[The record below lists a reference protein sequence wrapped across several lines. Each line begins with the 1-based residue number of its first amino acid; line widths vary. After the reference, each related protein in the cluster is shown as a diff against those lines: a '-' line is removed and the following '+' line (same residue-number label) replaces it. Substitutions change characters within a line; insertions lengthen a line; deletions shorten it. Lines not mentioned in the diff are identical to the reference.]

1 MIAPGKNLKL
11 LFYGAQS
18 ITVPHAISKLSS
30 LYQTLCTNIGHR
42 GFLLFDTMILPTM
55 SQAKMSILCI
65 IPSKAQSRSE
75 NNFDLKSQRIRKW
88 RRFCSFLWQNTKK
101 STRSLFT
108 NGTQKLERKK
118 WILSILTHSFML
130 VPAYSFPPTMFYML
144 GIQW

>member
-18 ITVPHAISKLSS
+18 ITILHAISKLSS

-42 GFLLFDTMILPTM
+42 GFLLFDTLILPTM
-55 SQAKMSILCI
+55 SQANMSILCI

-75 NNFDLKSQRIRKW
+75 NNFGLKSQRIRKW
-88 RRFCSFLWQNTKK
+88 KRFCSLLWQTKNTKK

-108 NGTQKLERKK
+108 NGTQH

-144 GIQW
+144 GIWW